1 MCGTP
6 SPAST
11 GRVRPRIYCGE
22 QCRWKAGHV
31 AAAQAGLR
39 AAEWA
44 GWSFDDLLAWLDAR
58 RFEPL

>member
-1 MCGTP
+1 
-6 SPAST
+6 
-11 GRVRPRIYCGE
+11 
-22 QCRWKAGHV
+22 V